1 MSTLKVDTIQDTSGS
16 NQSTASEIRSGRA
29 KIWVEFSG
37 QGGATIIGSFGVS
50 SVARRSNGNYTVNFS
65 SNFVDTNYVV
75 LATSGANVDSYANGL
90 DGIDNV
96 AIVLNKF
103 VDKVFVG
110 AGDLDDGLNDDMD
123 RISVAIFA

>member
-1 MSTLKVDTIQDTSGS
+1 MSTLQVDTIKHSTGISTSTT
-16 NQSTASEIRSGRA
+16 NDIHSGRA
-29 KIWVEFSG
+29 KVWVEFSG
-37 QGGATIIGSFGVS
+37 QGGATIINSFGVS